1 MPDKSVSSMTSSIQ
15 TDTLIIGGG
24 LSGLYL
30 AHELSRLKRRFCLVE
45 ARDRLGGRILSKPP
59 AHPDHAGDAARY
71 DLGPAWIWP
80 QLQPWLNRLIDELNI
95 PVFPQHCV
103 GAILYEDAVDQ
114 TPQTFSG
121 PSAHGQSYRIAG
133 GAGRAIGEL
142 ARRIDPGA
150 VLLNTRAVRIV
161 RGASRLEVDTVD
173 NAGGQ
178 MTLHASRV
186 VLALPPRLAART
198 IELVPA
204 LPEQILREWIS
215 IPTWMAAQ
223 AKVVALYAEP
233 FWREQGLS
241 GEAFSRR
248 GPLSEIYDASP
259 SSDGPYALFG
269 FPGVSA
275 NLRRQMGKD
284 ELVQLSVAQFRRLFG
299 KRAAD
304 PIEILIKDW
313 SEDRFTATED
323 DQRIPAQHGPFA
335 LTLAGRVLWDRRLLL
350 SGSETAELSGGLLE
364 GALEAAN
371 TVFAEIGAEDV
382 RG

>member
-1 MPDKSVSSMTSSIQ
+1 MPDTPVSSMMSSIQ

-24 LSGLYL
+24 LCGLFL
-30 AHELSRLKRRFCLVE
+30 AHELSRLKRNFCLVE
-45 ARDRLGGRILSKPP
+45 ARDRLGGRILSRSPSCL
-59 AHPDHAGDAARY
+59 DHAGDAARY

-80 QLQPWLNRLIDELNI
+80 QLQPSLNRLIDEINI
-95 PVFPQHCV
+95 SVFPQHCV
-103 GAILYEDAVDQ
+103 GAILYEDAVDLP
-114 TPQTFSG
+114 PQRFSG
-121 PSAHGQSYRIAG
+121 TSVHGQSYRIAG
-133 GAGRAIGEL
+133 GAVRIVDEL

-150 VLLNTRAVRIV
+150 VLLNTRAARIV
-161 RGASRLEVDTVD
+161 RGASLLEIDVCDS
-173 NAGGQ
+173 AGGQ
-178 MTLHASRV
+178 MTLHARRV

-215 IPTWMAAQ
+215 IPTWMAGQ
-223 AKVVALYAEP
+223 AKVIALYAEP

-241 GEAFSRR
+241 GEVFSRR

-259 SSDGPYALFG
+259 SSGGPYALFG
-269 FPGVSA
+269 FPGASA

-284 ELVQLSVAQFRRLFG
+284 ELIQVAVGQFRRLFG

-304 PIEILIKDW
+304 PIEILINDW
-313 SEDRFTATED
+313 SEDPFTATD
-323 DQRIPAQHGPFA
+323 DDRRIPAQHGSFA
-335 LTLAGRVLWDRRLLL
+335 LTPTGRVLWDGRLLL

-371 TVFAEIGAEDV
+371 AVFAEIGGEDMQ
-382 RG
+382 G